1 MKFTALSSIEQHI
14 TFIALSQSTSYCT
27 TILTMSTTTAITT
40 TPSTTRVGTLSVLS
54 DYELHHSGATTSSP
68 SLDST
73 DSTTP
78 SAPPTNWPTDHRR
91 VPAYRPVN
99 RNQNQSERPAGA
111 NGAEYV
117 FIQTML
123 HGVWLNAVVSRI
135 WHATG
140 GKINDKIFH
149 YEIGG
154 EW

>member
-1 MKFTALSSIEQHI
+1 
-14 TFIALSQSTSYCT
+14 
-27 TILTMSTTTAITT
+27 MSTTTATT
-40 TPSTTRVGTLSVLS
+40 TTSSATRVGTLSVLS
-54 DYELHHSGATTSSP
+54 DYELHHSGQVNTSQS
-68 SLDST
+68 SEST
-73 DSTTP
+73 ASSTQP
-78 SAPPTNWPTDHRR
+78 ANWPTDHRR

-99 RNQNQSERPAGA
+99 RGQNLSERAAGA
-111 NGAEYV
+111 NAAEFV

-123 HGVWLNAVVSRI
+123 HGCWLNAVASRI